1 MPRPV
6 NKAVLRAVRCYRE
19 LAKEMPKGY
28 KPNLS
33 AICRTFKVAKSSLWY
48 ALNK

>member
-6 NKAVLRAVRCYRE
+6 NPAVKKALKAYE
-19 LAKEMPKGY
+19 QLAKEMPKGY

-33 AICRTFKVAKSSLWY
+33 AICRSFKISKSSLWY
-48 ALNK
+48 ALHK

>member
-1 MPRPV
+1 MT
-6 NKAVLRAVRCYRE
+6 AIQRAVRAYRQ

-33 AICRTFKVAKSSLWY
+33 GIARAFKVQKSSLWY
-48 ALNK
+48 ALQKK

>member
-1 MPRPV
+1 MPRPMQS
-6 NKAVLRAVRCYRE
+6 AVKRAVRAYQQ

-28 KPNLS
+28 KPSLS
-33 AICRTFKVAKSSLWY
+33 AIARSFKIAKSSLWY

>member
-1 MPRPV
+1 MTSIQ
-6 NKAVLRAVRCYRE
+6 RAVAAYRE

-33 AICRTFKVAKSSLWY
+33 AICRTFKVHKSTLWY
-48 ALNK
+48 ALRRKP